1 MYFRQMTKVLFVC
14 LGNICR
20 SPMAHGIFRDK
31 IRKYKLDV
39 VTDSAGTSGFHMNEP
54 PDFRAISTLR
64 AKGIEILD
72 LRSRIITSE
81 DFDEFDFIFTMDSNN
96 QKDVLKMARNHQSA
110 VLPEMVMNV
119 AHPDQN
125 ISVPD
130 PYYDDHQGFEHVYS
144 MLDEALEILAKRFLN
159 S

>member
-1 MYFRQMTKVLFVC
+1 MTKVLFVC

-39 VTDSAGTSGFHMNEP
+39 VADSAGTSGFHMNEP

-72 LRSRIITSE
+72 LRSRIITRE
-81 DFDEFDFIFTMDSNN
+81 DFDDFDYIFTMDSNN
-96 QKDVLKMARNHQSA
+96 QRDVLQMALQHQSST
-110 VLPEMVMNV
+110 LPEMMMNV
-119 AHPDQN
+119 AYPNQN

-144 MLDEALEILAKRFLN
+144 MLDEALELLAKRFLN
-159 S
+159 K

>member
-1 MYFRQMTKVLFVC
+1 
-14 LGNICR
+14 
-20 SPMAHGIFRDK
+20 
-31 IRKYKLDV
+31 V